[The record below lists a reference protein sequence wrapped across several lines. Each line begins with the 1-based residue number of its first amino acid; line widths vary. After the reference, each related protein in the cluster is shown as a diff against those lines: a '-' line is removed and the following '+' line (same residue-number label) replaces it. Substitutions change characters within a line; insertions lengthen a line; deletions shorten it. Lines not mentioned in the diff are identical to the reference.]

1 VSEVSAGPA
10 QGSADLAA
18 LRLDKGS
25 FGKRS
30 KRKRWLVPAVI
41 GLVVVAAGAFFAM
54 RERAAGPTVE
64 TLTVPPAGRPDGE
77 VMLTA
82 TGYVVARR
90 KAAVGPKIP
99 GRVSYLGVEEGSI
112 VRAGDVIARLES
124 SDLAANVNQAAA
136 RVRSSEAALTEAE
149 AVQVNLDLEANRR
162 TVLFEQGLGSKND
175 ADSAAAAAAGGKA
188 RVRGASDR
196 IAADRAALAYAQATL
211 DNTIVRAPFDGVVL
225 TKDADLGESV
235 APAVGGGG
243 TTRGSMVTMADMASL
258 EVEADVGESSIAKIA
273 AGNPAEIVLDAFPD
287 RVYPAIA
294 HQIVPTAD
302 RQKATVQVKVRFTG
316 DTGGALPEMSAKVNF
331 LSKTASP
338 AESPTRVMTLPAA
351 AVRKTAS
358 GWAVL
363 TVDAGVVKE
372 VAVVLA
378 REPAKG
384 KAEVA
389 SGLAGGEEIVAAP
402 PPGLA
407 SGSRVR
413 VADATSGRR

>member
-1 VSEVSAGPA
+1 VSEGSFKGPE
-10 QGSADLAA
+10 GLEA

-30 KRKRWLVPAVI
+30 KRKRWVVPGVI
-41 GLVVVAAGAFFAM
+41 GLIVVATGAFFAL
-54 RERAAGPTVE
+54 RDRAAGPTVE
-64 TLTVPPAGRPDGE
+64 TLTVPPPGRPDGE

-99 GRVSYLGVEEGSI
+99 GRVSYLGVEEGS
-112 VRAGDVIARLES
+112 VVKQGDVIARLES
-124 SDLAANVNQAAA
+124 SDLAANVDQAAA
-136 RVRSSEAALTEAE
+136 RLRSSEAALAESEA
-149 AVQVNLDLEANRR
+149 AQVSLDLEANRR
-162 TVLFEQGLGSKND
+162 SVLFDQGLGSKNE
-175 ADSAAAAAAGGKA
+175 ADVAAADTAAGRA
-188 RVRGASDR
+188 RVRGAADR
-196 IAADRAALAYAQATL
+196 ISADRAALAYAQATL
-211 DNTIVRAPFDGVVL
+211 ENTIVKAPFDGVVL

-258 EVEADVGESSIAKIA
+258 EVEADVGESSIAKIE
-273 AGNPAEIVLDAFPD
+273 AGGPAEIVLDAFPD
-287 RVYPAIA
+287 TVYPAVV

-316 DTGGALPEMSAKVNF
+316 DMAGALPEMSAKVNF
-331 LSKTASP
+331 LAKTASP
-338 AESPTRVMTLPAA
+338 AESPARVMTLPAS
-351 AVRKTAS
+351 AVRKTTN

-363 TVDAGVVKE
+363 KVEDGIATE
-372 VAVVLA
+372 VPVVLA

-389 SGLAGGEEIVAAP
+389 SGLSGGEEILAAP
-402 PPGLA
+402 PA
-407 SGSRVR
+407 NVTSGSRVR
-413 VADATSGRR
+413 VADASSGRS